1 MIRRRVA
8 ITGLGVVCSHGD
20 DPVVVFDAM
29 CTGRNAIRVDVDS
42 QVPVAAADFDPSR
55 WLTGMQH
62 IGMDRVSQF
71 AIAAAES
78 AKADAGWSEARAPWP
93 EDRIGVY
100 VGTGFGG
107 TASVSEAYRRF
118 HQKARIPPLS
128 VVAAMSNAPAAHI
141 AMRSGITGP
150 VLTYSIA
157 CASSSVAIA
166 AGAKD
171 IAFGEIDAALVGGTE
186 AQLLAPMIATWDAMM
201 TLAKAREPDPSASSR
216 PFSASRT
223 GLVLGEGAAFLVIE
237 DLEGAIR
244 RGARIYAEISGTG
257 LSCDAAHLARP
268 QVKGQVLAMRAA
280 IRSAGLEPRD
290 IGYCNA
296 HGTATAV
303 GDVVES
309 ESIRALW
316 GSDLDVLRVSSTK
329 AMHGHLL
336 GAAGAIEALITTLA
350 IHRAQ
355 VPLNAN
361 CEDPDPVCDIPLVLG
376 ESEHQ
381 PKLKAAICN
390 SFAFGG
396 TNSSL
401 VLSAVLQ

>member
-20 DPVVVFDAM
+20 DPSAVFDAI
-29 CTGRNAIRVDVDS
+29 CAGRNAIRVELGS
-42 QVPVAAADFDPSR
+42 YVPVAAADFNPSR

-78 AKADAGWSEARAPWP
+78 AKADAGWDDDAMGP

-107 TASVSEAYRRF
+107 TDSVSEAYRRF

-128 VVAAMSNAPAAHI
+128 VVAAMANAPAAHI
-141 AMRSGITGP
+141 AIRNGITGP

-186 AQLLAPMIATWDAMM
+186 AQLLAPMIATWEAMM
-201 TLAKAREPDPSASSR
+201 TLAKAYAPDPAASSR
-216 PFSASRT
+216 PFSASRS

-237 DLEGAIR
+237 DLDSAVR
-244 RGARIYAEISGTG
+244 RGARIYAEIAGTG
-257 LSCDAAHLARP
+257 LSCDAVHLAKP
-268 QVKGQVLAMRAA
+268 QVKGQVQAMRSA
-280 IRSAGLEPRD
+280 IRSARLEPRD

-296 HGTATAV
+296 HGTATTV
-303 GDVVES
+303 GDVVEA
-309 ESIRALW
+309 ESIRTLW
-316 GSDLDVLRVSSTK
+316 GPELGGLRVSSTK

-336 GAAGAIEALITTLA
+336 GAAGALETLITTLA
-350 IHRAQ
+350 VHRGQ
-355 VPLNAN
+355 IPLNAN
-361 CEDPDPVCDIPLVLG
+361 CEDPDPACNIPLVLG
-376 ESEHQ
+376 ESENQ
-381 PKLKAAICN
+381 PALRAAICN

-401 VLSAVLQ
+401 VLSAAPR